1 MYGLRRLFNS
11 EIFQGK
17 YKKRNYFEGWYYKLI
32 DPTMEHA
39 IAIIPGISLGKN
51 RKDCHAFFQ
60 VLYNGKQVSYYRFDL
75 RAFRYHKK
83 RFAIRIGQNY
93 FSESRLYLRM
103 CHPNAEHSKHIKQ
116 SKDMKQSS
124 DWIQSNTMKQR
135 NDQQPGDDNIELSCN
150 LIFKD
155 IIRLPKS
162 LYLPG
167 IMGPYTYIPFMECYH
182 GIINIHH
189 NITGNLKIGD
199 KQIDFTGGYGYIEK
213 DWGRSFPKTWVW
225 LQSNHFGNRDASIML
240 SAARIPWLG
249 SSFPGFISF
258 LRIREKLYLFATYTG
273 AKLIRLDYEQGILRA
288 LIMDRSYRLE
298 LSVTQT
304 QGGELKAPSMG
315 RMERTIIES
324 ISSVVQI
331 RFCRRSGELLFEGTG
346 TNAGLEIVD

>member
-17 YKKRNYFEGWYYKLI
+17 HKKRNYFEGWYYKLI

-39 IAIIPGISLGKN
+39 IAIIPGISMGKN
-51 RKDCHAFFQ
+51 RKDCHAFIQ
-60 VLYNGKQVSYYRFDL
+60 VLYNGRQVSYYRFDL

-103 CHPNAEHSKHIKQ
+103 SHAEQ
-116 SKDMKQSS
+116 SHA
-124 DWIQSNTMKQR
+124 
-135 NDQQPGDDNIELSCN
+135 ELSCN
-150 LIFKD
+150 LTFKD

-189 NITGNLKIGD
+189 NITGKLKIGD

-213 DWGRSFPKTWVW
+213 DWGRSFPKAWVW

-258 LRIREKLYLFATYTG
+258 LRIGEKLYLFATYTG

-324 ISSVVQI
+324 INSVVRI